1 MFQLAK
7 VWIDTIPNPNTVEI
21 RYTWSDLQR
30 EATLERRGR
39 SRGDA
44 GRAEHESSDAPRSAR
59 DSTLPQPQTQLS
71 SALPLRRRR
80 RVPRGGF
87 DHGFTEEIVSSE
99 VEYIDNEGRI
109 TEVRVLWSADGW
121 SAPNW
126 SHARLEGLQLKAHQD
141 QEGHHAE
148 GEGLADEAIY
158 ELVQTV
164 PLPRRFVARVWG
176 PMATTV
182 EYVFQLLRT
191 NSPVPDDDFQ
201 RWHNNQ
207 GQNYRLVL

>member
-21 RYTWSDLQR
+21 RYTWSDLNEKSVWNGEE
-30 EATLERRGR
+30 EAKVMPVVPNTNPAIRLAVLEI
-39 SRGDA
+39 
-44 GRAEHESSDAPRSAR
+44 PRYLNHKPNYLLHYR
-59 DSTLPQPQTQLS
+59 FGGGGEF
-71 SALPLRRRR
+71 
-80 RVPRGGF
+80 RGGF
-87 DHGFTEEIVSSE
+87 DHDFTEEIVSSE
-99 VEYIDNEGRI
+99 VEYVDHEGRI

-126 SHARLEGLQLKAHQD
+126 SQARLEGLNLKAHQD
-141 QEGHHAE
+141 QEGRPAE
-148 GEGLADEAIY
+148 GQGLADEAIY

-176 PMATTV
+176 PKAATV
-182 EYVFQLLRT
+182 EYAFQLLRT

-201 RWHNNQ
+201 RWDNNQ
-207 GQNYRLVL
+207 GQNYRLAL